1 VSLLVAETTPAGRVQ
16 GLIQAPL
23 VESVRLIEDY
33 RDAKLPPGQKSM
45 LWSITYRAPD
55 RTLTDSEVEAAH
67 EALVARLVGELGA
80 TRR

>member
-1 VSLLVAETTPAGRVQ
+1 VTG
-16 GLIQAPL
+16 PL

-33 RDAKLPPGQKSM
+33 RDAKLPAGQKSM

-55 RTLTDSEVEAAH
+55 RTLTDSEVESAH
-67 EALVARLVGELGA
+67 EALVARLMTELGA